1 MHGVAIESFAGPL
14 VGFSLANHVESDR
27 HAICFALGMRHQ
39 IVDTH
44 GYVHEESSRLSVLT
58 SIGRV
63 LDYLFGV
70 LYLLLLV
77 RFTLEFFGARTSA
90 GFFQFIR
97 ELTDAFYTPFKG
109 LFATTTIDSMHFVW
123 PLVVAIL
130 GYMVLHAMIRGL
142 LRLIARA

>member
-1 MHGVAIESFAGPL
+1 VC
-14 VGFSLANHVESDR
+14 FS
-27 HAICFALGMRHQ
+27 LGMRHQ
-39 IVDTH
+39 IVDTN
-44 GYVHEESSRLSVLT
+44 GYVHGESSRLSVLAG
-58 SIGRV
+58 IGRV

-77 RFTLEFFGARTSA
+77 RFALELFGARTSA

-97 ELTDAFYTPFKG
+97 ELTDAFYAPFKG

-130 GYMVLHAMIRGL
+130 GYMVLHAVIRGL
-142 LRLIARA
+142 LRLVARP